1 MDIKKIF
8 QLPEDQKI
16 DFHGWIRFKREMKDI
31 IFIELFDGTNLNGI
45 QVIVK
50 KSDVSDSDYQLLK
63 EASVFTAVHI
73 EGITKLNKRQNT
85 LEIQLI
91 RVIDFALSNESNPL
105 QKKNHSMEFLRE
117 IAHLR
122 PRTKTFQ
129 SVFKI
134 RSLVMAAFHEFFQKN
149 DFIYV
154 HSPIITSNDAEG
166 AGETFKVVDGKN
178 NNFFANENDVSLSVS
193 GQLHAEAFA
202 QAFKKVYTL
211 APTFRAENSNT
222 QKHAAEFWM
231 LEPEIAFADYF
242 EIMDLSADMLQ
253 YVSQKIATE
262 AKEEIEFLSKINEV
276 DLNRRLQILINKKIK
291 KLRYEEAIEIL
302 KENKEKF
309 EVKDIEFGFDLG
321 TEHEKF
327 LADSFGDYI
336 VIIYDYPKDIKSF
349 YMKRN
354 DDNKTVRGFDLI
366 IPEIGEMIG
375 GSERENDY
383 EKLMEAVKEKN
394 IDSKELDWYLM
405 LRQYGY
411 LKSTGFGLGTER
423 FIMYITGI
431 KNIRDVLPYPRTPG
445 VINF

>member
-8 QLPEDQKI
+8 SLSEDQKI
-16 DFHGWIRFKREMKDI
+16 DFYGWIRFKREMKDI
-31 IFIELFDGTNLNGI
+31 IFMEVFDGTNLNGI

-50 KSDVSDSDYQLLK
+50 NGEVSEEDYESLK
-63 EASVFTAVHI
+63 AAPIFTSIHI
-73 EGITKLNKRQNT
+73 EGITRLNKRNNS
-85 LEIQLI
+85 LEVQLLRI
-91 RVIDFALSNESNPL
+91 MEIALSSENNPL

-129 SVFKI
+129 SIFKI
-134 RSLVMAAFHEFFQKN
+134 RSLVMAAFHEFFQLN

-166 AGETFKVVDGKN
+166 AGETFKVVDSKN
-178 NNFFANENDVSLSVS
+178 ENFFLNTSDTSLSVS

-222 QKHAAEFWM
+222 QKHASEFWM
-231 LEPEIAFADYF
+231 LEPEVAFADYF
-242 EIMDLSADMLQ
+242 EIMDLSANMLQ
-253 YVSQKIATE
+253 FVAKKISEQAS
-262 AKEEIEFLSKINEV
+262 EEIEFLAKLNEV
-276 DLNRRLQILINKKIK
+276 DLKHRLQILIDKKVK
-291 KLRYEEAIEIL
+291 RLPYKEAIEIL
-302 KENKEKF
+302 QANKDKF
-309 EVKDIEFGFDLG
+309 EVQDIEFGFDLG

-327 LADSFGDYI
+327 LADQFDDHI
-336 VIIYDYPKDIKSF
+336 VFIYDYPKEIKSF

-383 EKLMEAVKEKN
+383 DKLMEVVSENN
-394 IDSKELDWYLM
+394 IDQKELEWYLN

-423 FIMYITGI
+423 FIMYITGV